1 MHLCLSCAEGGGVI
15 TGFVHFNALTS
26 TKFSLQAEMRV
37 GFQAEEKQHQSMHI
51 RPTHQFDNFLWN
63 RTTIY
68 IFQNNEK
75 YSFKEVASVYSI

>member
-37 GFQAEEKQHQSMHI
+37 GFQAEEKTTPVNAHQAD
-51 RPTHQFDNFLWN
+51 P
-63 RTTIY
+63 
-68 IFQNNEK
+68 
-75 YSFKEVASVYSI
+75 SI